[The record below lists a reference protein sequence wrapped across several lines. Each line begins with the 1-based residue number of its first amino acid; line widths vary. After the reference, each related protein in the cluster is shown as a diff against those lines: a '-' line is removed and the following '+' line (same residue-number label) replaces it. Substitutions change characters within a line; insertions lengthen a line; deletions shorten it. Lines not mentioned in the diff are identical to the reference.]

1 MATPNCKTIEEVA
14 SFLNV
19 PQSETAKAVFLIG
32 TINGEEKFIFA
43 VLRGDHELNET
54 KLANVVKAQALRPA
68 TDEEIIAVGAV
79 PGYASPMAVKNAI
92 VVVDEAIAKGT
103 NFVSGA
109 NEEGYHYS
117 ECQCGT
123 RF

>member
-1 MATPNCKTIEEVA
+1 M
-14 SFLNV
+14 NV

-43 VLRGDHELNET
+43 VLRGDRELNET

-68 TDEEIIAVGAV
+68 TDEEITAVGAV

-92 VVVDEAIAKGT
+92 VVVDEAICKRNQFCIGR
-103 NFVSGA
+103 
-109 NEEGYHYS
+109 E
-117 ECQCGT
+117 
-123 RF
+123 